1 MEKKQL
7 QILSSELKVAP
18 ERILREYWELI
29 ILNELSD
36 QEWSSAL
43 GFKGGTAL
51 RLAYGSPRFSDD
63 LDFSLIAPL
72 KTSKVFPWAKSVA
85 KKLKLEVT
93 DTADKRNTILV
104 EFRIRDEAL
113 AQPIKQKIEISKRTQ
128 HNAKRDFELRLISS
142 PTSNLQ
148 ALFLVASIDFIWV
161 EKISAL
167 KSRKEPRDLFDLW
180 YISQKL
186 KRQLPSDLPKIPQ
199 KFLKLTLNKYL
210 PLKYQKIV
218 EELTKL

>member
-7 QILSSELKVAP
+7 QILSSELKIAP
-18 ERILREYWELI
+18 EQILREYWEI
-29 ILNELSD
+29 IVLNELSNE
-36 QEWSSAL
+36 EWGSAL

-63 LDFSLIAPL
+63 LDFSLLNPL
-72 KTSKVFPWAKSVA
+72 KSSKIFSWANSVA

-93 DTADKRNTILV
+93 DAADKQNTILV

-113 AQPIKQKIEISKRTQ
+113 GQPIKQKIEISKRTQ
-128 HNAKRDFELRLISS
+128 NKTKRDFELRLISS

-161 EKISAL
+161 EKISTL

-186 KRQLPSDLPKIPQ
+186 KRQLPSDLPKISP
-199 KFLKLTLNKYL
+199 KTLKLTLNKYL
-210 PLKYQKIV
+210 PLKYQRIV

>member
-7 QILSSELKVAP
+7 QILSSELKIAP

-36 QEWSSAL
+36 EEWSSAL

-72 KTSKVFPWAKSVA
+72 KSSKVFSWAKSVA
-85 KKLKLEVT
+85 KILKLEVT
-93 DTADKRNTILV
+93 DAADKRNTILV
-104 EFRIRDEAL
+104 EFRIRDESL

-128 HNAKRDFELRLISS
+128 NKAKRDFELRLISS

-148 ALFLVASIDFIWV
+148 ALFLVASIDLIWV

-167 KSRKEPRDLFDLW
+167 KNRQEPRDLFDLW
-180 YISQKL
+180 YISQRIK
-186 KRQLPSDLPKIPQ
+186 KQLPSDIPKISP
-199 KFLKLTLNKYL
+199 KILKLTLNKYL
-210 PLKYQKIV
+210 PLKYQRIV